1 MPDYRM
7 GGTNKATGG
16 DFFGQ
21 RGIRMNYVAINAL
34 LARVYLY
41 DNDWNNAAKYAKHVI
56 DDFVTRR
63 KWFYFTDPYDYAK
76 ATDKYKYV
84 KLYEDTF
91 LAFLRPGVIGA
102 Y

>member
-1 MPDYRM
+1 
-7 GGTNKATGG
+7 
-16 DFFGQ
+16 
-21 RGIRMNYVAINAL
+21 MNYVAINAL

-91 LAFLRPGVIGA
+91 LAFTTGSYWSVLIILNLLIIV